1 MDYNY
6 LLLRAHL
13 TLGRYD
19 AETRTFEVRRI
30 RRLLNSIC
38 IAVNVIC
45 ALKIAIMMFGGD
57 LELFYL
63 NEVYIVRGDTE
74 KCKFSIEHSFL
85 VIPWPQSASS
95 LIHLAAL

>member
-30 RRLLNSIC
+30 RKILNSIC

-74 KCKFSIEHSFL
+74 KCKFSIEL
-85 VIPWPQSASS
+85 ILWPQPASS
-95 LIHLAAL
+95 LIHLAPL